1 MMSLFMDVALGNF
14 LTRAI
19 HEVYT
24 GGKVAVRWLYIVY
37 IGMFMSPHME
47 AGLAL
52 VRAVDSPPTVRSQPP
67 PPDLAIAQ
75 PTLK

>member
-1 MMSLFMDVALGNF
+1 MMSLFMDVAPGNF
-14 LTRAI
+14 LTGAI

-24 GGKVAVRWLYIVY
+24 GGKVAVRWLY

-67 PPDLAIAQ
+67 PPDQAIAQ

>member
-1 MMSLFMDVALGNF
+1 MMSLFMDIASANF

-24 GGKVAVRWLYIVY
+24 GGKVAVRWLY

>member
-1 MMSLFMDVALGNF
+1 MMSLFMDIALGNF
-14 LTRAI
+14 LTRTI
-19 HEVYT
+19 YTRSNT
-24 GGKVAVRWLYIVY
+24 GGKVAVRWLY

-67 PPDLAIAQ
+67 PPEQAIAQ
-75 PTLK
+75 TTLK